1 MTESLM
7 IDDLSPEKRRLLDL
21 LLEEEGVSPVALARL
36 EQTPR
41 NEIEE
46 ALVKIWSEVLKVE
59 PVGIHDDFFELGGDS
74 IQSIQIVARAN
85 QAGLS
90 LTTRQIFEHP
100 TISDLAKLASKAPAQ
115 VASSQP
121 VTGQIPLTPIQR
133 WFFEQELPNPHHWNQ
148 AVLLEVE
155 PDIDLSHL
163 TGALQRLLDHHD
175 ALRTRFSN
183 TESGWRQRNLG
194 AGEEILVQQI
204 DLSDLAADEQK
215 RAIERHASEIQGSL
229 DLCDGPLLKAAVFK
243 LGAARTLRLLLVVHH
258 LVVDGV
264 SMRILVEDLQTV
276 YQRLPDG
283 GPAQL
288 PPKTWSFQQWAHL
301 LEEHANSSQV
311 QQDLDYW
318 LKILGQP
325 AARVPIDHRRG
336 MNLEASGQVVS
347 VTLNAEET
355 NSLLQKA
362 PVAFNARIGEA
373 LLTSLLQ
380 TLAEWIGETYFLL
393 DLEGHGRDELGQG
406 EDLSRTVGWFTAV
419 FPALFHFKTGSD
431 LTLAL
436 RSVKEQLR
444 EISGR
449 GRSYG
454 LLRYLSG
461 SQEVVSRL
469 KSLPQPELI
478 FNYLGQFKLVSA
490 GPRPWRLAR
499 ESCGTSRCPDG
510 KRSHLIQVIGGVFDD
525 QLKVDWVYSE
535 NFHKRTTVENLA
547 FTFGGTLR
555 ALIRE
560 AEFTAGH
567 GLSSSD
573 FPEAELSQVELERL
587 LSGMK

>member
-1 MTESLM
+1 MTESMM
-7 IDDLSPEKRRLLDL
+7 INDLSPEKRRLLDL
-21 LLEEEGVSPVALARL
+21 LLEEEGVPPAALARL

-121 VTGQIPLTPIQR
+121 VIGQIPLTPIQR

-155 PDIDLSHL
+155 QDIDLSHL

-175 ALRTRFSN
+175 ALRIRFSN
-183 TESGWRQRNLG
+183 TESGWRQRNEG
-194 AGEEILVQQI
+194 IGEEILVQQI
-204 DLSDLAADEQK
+204 DLSGLPADEQE
-215 RAIERHASEIQGSL
+215 RAIESHASEIQGGL
-229 DLCDGPLLKAAVFK
+229 NLCDGPLLKAAVFK
-243 LGAARTLRLLLVVHH
+243 LGAVRTCRLLIVVHH

-264 SMRILVEDLQTV
+264 SMRILIEDLQTV
-276 YQRLPDG
+276 YQRLLDG
-283 GPAQL
+283 GSAQL
-288 PPKTWSFQQWAHL
+288 PPKTTSFLQWAHL
-301 LEEHANSSQV
+301 LEEQANSPQV

-318 LKILGQP
+318 LKTLSVP
-325 AARVPIDHRRG
+325 AARGPIDHCRG

-347 VTLNAEET
+347 ITLNAEET
-355 NSLLQKA
+355 NSLLQKS
-362 PVAFNARIGEA
+362 PGAFNAQIGEA
-373 LLTSLLQ
+373 LLTALLQ
-380 TLAEWIGETYFLL
+380 ALAEWTGETFFLL

-406 EDLSRTVGWFTAV
+406 EDLSRTVGWFTTV

-444 EISGR
+444 EVSGR

-461 SQEVVSRL
+461 SQEAVPRL

-478 FNYLGQFKLVSA
+478 FNYLGQFKPVSA
-490 GPRPWRLAR
+490 WSRPWRLAR
-499 ESCGTSRCPDG
+499 ESCGMSRCPDG
-510 KRSHLIQVIGGVFDD
+510 ERSHLIQVIGGVFEDR
-525 QLKVDWVYSE
+525 LKVDWVYSE
-535 NFHKRTTVENLA
+535 NFHRRTTVEKLA
-547 FTFGGTLR
+547 AAFGETLR

-567 GLSSSD
+567 GLSPSD
-573 FPEAELSQVELERL
+573 FPEAELSQAELERL